1 MTYLRRSRN
10 PFAAPKRKKVSRVG
24 KATGTVRLVGADRSA
39 LKDRVYL
46 RCNGHCELRLVCNGE
61 YVPYKNSHLAH
72 VKSVGSGGPD
82 TDANT
87 RYTCPACHIQSHAYG
102 PSNKKP
108 VPPKCEK

>member
-46 RCNGHCELRLVCNGE
+46 RCNGFCEIRKECRGQ
-61 YVPYKNSHLAH
+61 YVPFKDGHLFH
-72 VKSVGSGGPD
+72 VLGVGAGGAD
-82 TDANT
+82 TEENT
-87 RYTCPACHIQSHAYG
+87 KYSCPACHNIWHAYG
-102 PSNKKP
+102 KSGQKP
-108 VPPKCEK
+108 VPRKEA